1 MTADATSNP
10 NPWLSRR
17 VIGFAHQG
25 GALEGPAGTIEA
37 MLLAR
42 PNGASAL
49 EFDVHRSGDECLVVH
64 HDPVVTGPDGASLRI
79 EASCLADLR
88 RLRPE
93 LATMDEVLA
102 AFPGVPMTV
111 EVKARDAAEP
121 TARLLIEEEGERPVI
136 VTAFSPFTVKAVK
149 RAAPGLHTAPG
160 WPAILAFWLV
170 SRVFGL
176 ALPLRSGAHV
186 ALQVALDLSGVTFVK
201 KVPLLRRLRVADRWF
216 VRAAHRRGLAVHVWT
231 LNDERSM
238 HAALDAGADGIFT
251 DRPSVL
257 TKVLDARGVR
267 WED

>member
-1 MTADATSNP
+1 MRGDATSNP
-10 NPWLSRR
+10 WRSRR

-42 PNGASAL
+42 RSGASAL
-49 EFDVHRSGDECLVVH
+49 EFDVHRSSDECLVVH
-64 HDPVVTGPDGASLRI
+64 HDPVVVGAGGESLRMKT
-79 EASCLADLR
+79 SRLDDLR
-88 RLRPE
+88 RLRPD

-111 EVKARDAAEP
+111 EVKARGAAEP
-121 TARLLIEEEGERPVI
+121 AARMLAEEEGERAVV
-136 VTAFSPFTVKAVK
+136 VTAFSPSTVKAVK
-149 RAAPGLHTAPG
+149 RAAPEVHTAPG

-170 SRVFGL
+170 SRAFGL
-176 ALPLRSGAHV
+176 ALPLRGHV
-186 ALQVALDLSGVTFVK
+186 ALQVALDISGVAFVK
-201 KVPLLRRLRVADRWF
+201 KVPLLRRLRIADRWL

-267 WED
+267 WRDG